1 VAAHVT
7 VVHDGTA
14 LMHLT
19 GWTRWIALLVAV
31 LVLWGGVYAPASAKN
46 LALLIGVTQY
56 DETAIRT
63 LEGPNNDVILIWRE
77 LQRRGFKSADMAVL
91 ADNLPVRNDVPK
103 AAAQPTRAAILD
115 ALKTL
120 ADRAQAGDFVV
131 FQFSG
136 HGSTQPVTDPQAQI
150 EPEPDG
156 RDQVLL
162 PRDAGL
168 YDATLKS
175 IRNGIIDDELA
186 RALDAIRLKGATVWA
201 VIDACH
207 SGTVTRSAGDSVAR
221 AVPASALGVPAAA
234 GPTGATV
241 TPARRAGTFV
251 AHNSADK
258 APLIGFYAVDSRS
271 LAIERPFPGYAPG
284 LAGKPKAERIGV
296 FTAHLVRA
304 LTSGKA
310 VTFRDL
316 ARTISSDM
324 AKLSGSA
331 SAPLPVF
338 DGALDRP
345 IGGGEAVP
353 AVRHAG
359 NFDDRG
365 ISISAGTLL
374 GFENGAGIAVYD
386 GPLRDAKRL
395 AKARVTESTAATSLA
410 AVEPGGADIR
420 FGTDVWV
427 EVEEPAVSFTFR
439 VALPE
444 SADARIKQLVTRAK
458 EGNGRRVLAID
469 LVAAGEAADVNL
481 TVDQGRLWI
490 VPEGQQLIADA
501 ARPGTS
507 ISLELSMSDGSFAGA
522 LRRILWSMARAAN
535 LVRLAS
541 AGGDDAAQ
549 RVEAVVEISRESDP
563 AQIANPK
570 RECGDL
576 AKPQATE
583 QLTPTVATVASH
595 CDMFSVSL
603 KNAGGREADVAVFYL
618 DSRAGVALV
627 DDRMA
632 NNGCVVTLPAAMT
645 EPMRLPPRQFAIW
658 EDGKPLALGMQRIL
672 VFAMPRAGTSPPSL
686 CHLREASIE
695 AATQRSRSAA
705 GAKGLAGMLSQAGLA
720 DGSMRSAAP
729 TAASEESGG
738 GVMVRQF
745 TFDLREAGRP

>member
-1 VAAHVT
+1 MT

-14 LMHLT
+14 LMHHT

-31 LVLWGGVYAPASAKN
+31 LVLWGGASAPSSAKN

-56 DETAIRT
+56 DEKAIRT

-77 LQRRGFKSADMAVL
+77 LQRRGFNSADMTVL
-91 ADNLPVRNDVPK
+91 ADNLPARKDVPR
-103 AAAQPTRAAILD
+103 AAARPTRAAILD
-115 ALKTL
+115 ALKVL
-120 ADRAQAGDFVV
+120 ADKAQAGDFVV

-136 HGSTQPVTDPQAQI
+136 HGSTQPVSDPAAQI

-162 PRDAGL
+162 PRDAGK
-168 YDATLKS
+168 YDASVKS
-175 IRNGIIDDELA
+175 IRNGIVDDELA
-186 RALDAIRLKGATVWA
+186 LALDAIRLKGATVWA
-201 VIDACH
+201 IIDACH
-207 SGTVTRSAGDSVAR
+207 SGTVTRSGAETVTR
-221 AVPASALGVPAAA
+221 TVRASALDVPAGA
-234 GPTGATV
+234 GPTTAAA

-251 AHNSADK
+251 ARNAADK

-271 LAIERPFPGYAPG
+271 EAIERPFPGYAPG
-284 LAGKPKAERIGV
+284 LAGTPKQERIGV
-296 FTAHLVRA
+296 FTAHLMRA

-316 ARTISSDM
+316 ARTISADM
-324 AKLSGSA
+324 GKLSGSA

-365 ISISAGTLL
+365 VSISGGTLL

-410 AVEPGGADIR
+410 EVEPGGADIR

-444 SADARIKQLVTRAK
+444 GADQRVKDLVTRARD
-458 EGNGRRVLAID
+458 GSGRRVLAIE
-469 LVAAGEAADVNL
+469 LVAAGAAADVNL

-501 ARPGTS
+501 TRPGTS
-507 ISLELSMSDGSFAGA
+507 ISLELSMSDGAFAGA

-541 AGGDDAAQ
+541 AGGDAPGELI
-549 RVEAVVEISRESDP
+549 EAVVEINRESDP
-563 AQIANPK
+563 AQIANGK
-570 RECGDL
+570 RACGDL
-576 AKPQATE
+576 AKAKASE

-595 CDMFSVSL
+595 CDMFAVTL
-603 KNAGGREADVAVFYL
+603 KNTGDREADVAVFYL

-645 EPMRLPPRQFAIW
+645 EPMRLPARQFAIW

-672 VFAMPRAGTSPPSL
+672 VFAMPRAGASPPSL
-686 CHLREASIE
+686 CHLREESIE
-695 AATQRSRSAA
+695 AAAQRSRSAV

-729 TAASEESGG
+729 SAAAEESGG
-738 GVMVRQF
+738 AVMVRQF
-745 TFDLREAGRP
+745 TFDLREANRP